1 MTLNFFD
8 EQLDQSETKAR
19 LVQKYFFAWANIVGS
34 AAEKFG
40 SGRIAYI
47 DLFAGPGRYK
57 NGAASTP
64 LLVLEHALRS
74 PRLAKML
81 VTYFNDAD
89 TNHSTTLQQEID
101 KLNGIE
107 KLTHRPQVAS
117 QGPRG
122 AIPDSEGHGARSE
135 KFAS

>member
-1 MTLNFFD
+1 MLEIATSTCASDAMTLNFFD

-19 LVQKYFFAWANIVGS
+19 LVQKNFFGWANIVGS

-89 TNHSTTLQQEID
+89 TNHSTTLT
-101 KLNGIE
+101 
-107 KLTHRPQVAS
+107 LTIRRRCNRKSTSLTAL
-117 QGPRG
+117 
-122 AIPDSEGHGARSE
+122 RS
-135 KFAS
+135 